1 MQYTAPFNNIS
12 RDKCIFWYSQR
23 NVGWLPASDFCRAL
37 FRCLNCAQRF
47 AYRVLGSSQKL
58 GRPVEHLIDGS
69 KKSICW
75 LSFKFRVRMLL
86 KGAVIRFCNLES
98 AFYWKAQYCSQRL
111 KVSYVIISAFFC
123 SCRFKKFSVLMN
135 KFVILNVSLM
145 LFFCSVL
152 ETYQL

>member
-1 MQYTAPFNNIS
+1 MAAKKPDWTVKNGILWRKFGIRRVKNMWIKRLHNHKVWNFAIAFWVRKLFGNLLSQCVSPSRNTNPDKFWGDLAMDQHPTQEEYTS
-12 RDKCIFWYSQR
+12 
-23 NVGWLPASDFCRAL
+23 L
-37 FRCLNCAQRF
+37 F
-47 AYRVLGSSQKL
+47 
-58 GRPVEHLIDGS
+58 
-69 KKSICW
+69 
-75 LSFKFRVRMLL
+75 
-86 KGAVIRFCNLES
+86 FCNLES